1 MKMTGNKT
9 LIAYVTK
16 GGATEKTAQKI
27 AEVLRA
33 KYGLEVDLVN
43 LRKQSAPSLEPYKNV
58 IVASGVRSGQIYDET
73 LKFLNQDFGNR
84 QLAYF
89 TCSAFIYP
97 KTHEE
102 TVSRTLQTY
111 WQIIP
116 SLNR

>member
-9 LIAYVTK
+9 LIAYTTK

-58 IVASGVRSGQIYDET
+58 IVASGVRSSKIYDE
-73 LKFLNQDFGNR
+73 N
-84 QLAYF
+84 
-89 TCSAFIYP
+89 P
-97 KTHEE
+97 K
-102 TVSRTLQTY
+102 VS
-111 WQIIP
+111 
-116 SLNR
+116 